1 MLKKKI
7 TSGSELI
14 EKSHLK
20 HHEKI
25 LKKLSLE
32 KKTLSELKYQLSA
45 RNTQSIEKI
54 NENSKI

>member
-14 EKSHLK
+14 ENSHRK

-32 KKTLSELKYQLSA
+32 KKTLSELKY
-45 RNTQSIEKI
+45 
-54 NENSKI
+54 